1 MKVII
6 AEKPSVAREIA
17 RVVRATNKKDG
28 YIEGGG
34 YAVTWALGHLITAA
48 MPEAYGIK
56 GFHKENLPILPPVF
70 TLIPRQIK
78 EGKGYKADAA
88 AVAQLKVI
96 EKLFRAC
103 EGIIVATDAGREG
116 ELIFRFIYEYLGI
129 PRPFDRLWISSLTD
143 KAIKEGLARLQSG
156 ATYDNLYY
164 AARARSEA
172 DWLVGINATQAISI
186 AAGRGTYSLG
196 RVQTPTLCMV
206 CSRFLEN
213 KKFEPQPFWQLS
225 LAIREGDESFRF
237 SSADRWFDKTEATA
251 LYEKL
256 KQAPYATVERVIRK
270 ETKQEP
276 PLLYDLTTLQKEAN
290 SRYGYTAEQTL
301 SLAQKLYEKA
311 YITYP
316 RTGSR
321 HIPEDV
327 FAEIPALIAFLHDHP
342 VWGVHA
348 RRLTELNAHSVDGKK
363 VTDHHALLITGKK
376 PIDMFGEEAVIYDM
390 IAGRMLEA
398 FSPRCE
404 KDVTTVTALCE
415 GVKFTLKGE
424 IIRQE
429 GWRSILKNEKGKDK
443 EQVEAEERESRENGE
458 GIFIPQWEE
467 GKQLPL
473 CASSL
478 AQGTTK
484 PKPLHTESSLLAAM
498 ENPCQREQ
506 TQTCSG
512 MPSAAGFRGTQ
523 TAGKELED
531 EELRAQLKDCGIGT
545 PATRAAIIETL
556 FAREYMVRQKKSLVP
571 TEKGLAVYSI
581 VKEMKIGNAEMTGQ
595 WEADL
600 AKIERG
606 ELKERDFRKGI
617 ESYATQITDELLSSK
632 ILFPKKQSDIHCPK
646 CGKGSLVFYPRCTKC
661 SDADCGLTLFR
672 SVAGK
677 SLTDEQLTQ
686 LAVNGE
692 TGIIKGFTSKSG
704 KSFEASLSLDGEF
717 KTVFLFPERKKP
729 GKSRR

>member
-17 RVVRATNKKDG
+17 RVVRATNRKEG
-28 YIEGGG
+28 YIEGSN
-34 YAVTWALGHLITAA
+34 YTVTWALGHLITAA
-48 MPEAYGIK
+48 MPEAYGFK

-70 TLIPRQIK
+70 TLIPRQVK
-78 EGKGYKADAA
+78 SGKGYKADPSV
-88 AVAQLKVI
+88 VAQLKVI
-96 EKLFRAC
+96 EKLFKAA
-103 EGIIVATDAGREG
+103 ESIIVATDAGREG

-129 PRPFDRLWISSLTD
+129 AKPFERLWISSLTD
-143 KAIKEGLARLQSG
+143 KAIREGLAHLKSG
-156 ATYDNLYY
+156 AEYDNLYY

-172 DWLVGINATQAISI
+172 DWLVGINATQAVSI
-186 AAGRGTYSLG
+186 AAGYGTYSLG

-206 CSRFLEN
+206 CSRFWEN
-213 KKFEPQPFWQLS
+213 KKFTPQPFWQLS
-225 LAIREGDESFRF
+225 LSVKDGDENFRF
-237 SSADRWFDKTEATA
+237 SNPERCFNKEEATA
-251 LYEKL
+251 LYEKI
-256 KQAPYATVERVIRK
+256 KAASHITIETIVRK
-270 ETKQEP
+270 EAKQEP

-290 SRYGYTAEQTL
+290 SRHRYSAEQTL
-301 SLAQKLYEKA
+301 TLAQKLYERG

-321 HIPEDV
+321 YISEDV
-327 FAEIPALIAFLHDHP
+327 FEEIPALIAFLHDHP
-342 VWGVHA
+342 VWGIHTRNLFV
-348 RRLTELNAHSVDGKK
+348 LNARSVNGKK

-376 PIDMFGEEAVIYDM
+376 PIDVFGEEAVIYNM

-443 EQVEAEERESRENGE
+443 EQLEAEERESRENGE
-458 GIFIPQWEE
+458 GVLIPEWNE
-467 GKQLPL
+467 GMQLAISA
-473 CASSL
+473 CSL

-484 PKPLHTESSLLAAM
+484 PKPLHTESSLLSAM
-498 ENPCQREQ
+498 E
-506 TQTCSG
+506 
-512 MPSAAGFRGTQ
+512 

-531 EELRAQLKDCGIGT
+531 EELRVCLKDCGIGT

-556 FAREYMVRQKKSLVP
+556 FTREYMVRKEKSLVP
-571 TEKGLAVYSI
+571 TEKGLVLYSI

-595 WEADL
+595 CEADL

-606 ELKERDFRKGI
+606 EMKEKDFRKDI

-632 ILFPKKQSDIHCPK
+632 ILFPQRRSDIHCPK
-646 CGKGSLVFYPRCTKC
+646 CGKGTMVFHSKCAKC
-661 SDADCGLTLFR
+661 SDADCGWTLFR
-672 SVAGK
+672 TVAGK

-692 TGIIKGFTSKSG
+692 TGIIKGFTSKAG
-704 KSFEASLSLDGEF
+704 KRFEASLSLDGDF
-717 KTVFLFPERKKP
+717 KTVFVFPERKKT

>member
-17 RVVRATNKKDG
+17 RVVRATNRKEG
-28 YIEGGG
+28 YIEGSN
-34 YAVTWALGHLITAA
+34 YTVTWALGHLITAA
-48 MPEAYGIK
+48 MPEAYGFK

-70 TLIPRQIK
+70 TLIPRQVK
-78 EGKGYKADAA
+78 SGKGYKADPSV
-88 AVAQLKVI
+88 VAQLKVI
-96 EKLFRAC
+96 EKLFKAA
-103 EGIIVATDAGREG
+103 ESIIVATDAGREG

-129 PRPFDRLWISSLTD
+129 AKPFERLWISSLTD
-143 KAIKEGLARLQSG
+143 KAIREGLSNLKSG
-156 ATYDNLYY
+156 AEYDNLYY

-172 DWLVGINATQAISI
+172 DWLVGINATQAVSI
-186 AAGRGTYSLG
+186 AAGYGTYSLG

-206 CSRFLEN
+206 CSRFWEN
-213 KKFEPQPFWQLS
+213 KKFTPQPFWQLS
-225 LAIREGDESFRF
+225 LSVKDDDENFRF
-237 SSADRWFDKTEATA
+237 SNPERCFNKEEATT
-251 LYEKL
+251 LYEKI
-256 KQAPYATVERVIRK
+256 KAASHITIETIVRK
-270 ETKQEP
+270 EAKQEP

-290 SRYGYTAEQTL
+290 SRHRYSAEQTL
-301 SLAQKLYEKA
+301 TLAQKLYERG

-321 HIPEDV
+321 YISEDV
-327 FAEIPALIAFLHDHP
+327 FEEIPALIAFLHDHP
-342 VWGVHA
+342 VWGIHTRNLSV
-348 RRLTELNAHSVDGKK
+348 LNTRSVNGKK

-376 PIDMFGEEAVIYDM
+376 PIDVFGEEAVIYNT

-443 EQVEAEERESRENGE
+443 EQLEAEERESRENGE
-458 GIFIPQWEE
+458 GVLIPEWNE
-467 GKQLPL
+467 GMQLAISA
-473 CASSL
+473 CSL

-484 PKPLHTESSLLAAM
+484 PKPLHTESSLLSAM
-498 ENPCQREQ
+498 E
-506 TQTCSG
+506 
-512 MPSAAGFRGTQ
+512 

-531 EELRAQLKDCGIGT
+531 EELRACLKDCGIGT

-556 FAREYMVRQKKSLVP
+556 FTREYMVRKEKSLVP
-571 TEKGLAVYSI
+571 TEKGLVLYSI

-606 ELKERDFRKGI
+606 EMKEKDFRKDI

-632 ILFPKKQSDIHCPK
+632 ILFPQRRSDIHCPK
-646 CGKGSLVFYPRCTKC
+646 CGKGSLVFYPRCAKC
-661 SDADCGLTLFR
+661 SDADCGWTLFR
-672 SVAGK
+672 TVAGK
-677 SLTDEQLTQ
+677 SLTDEQLTR

-692 TGIIKGFTSKSG
+692 TDIIKGFTSKAG
-704 KSFEASLSLDGEF
+704 KRFEASLSLDGDF
-717 KTVFLFPERKKP
+717 KTVFVFPERKKT

>member
-17 RVVRATNKKDG
+17 RVVRATNRKEG
-28 YIEGGG
+28 YIEGSN
-34 YAVTWALGHLITAA
+34 YTVTWALGHLITAA
-48 MPEAYGIK
+48 MPEAYGFK

-70 TLIPRQIK
+70 TLIPRQVK
-78 EGKGYKADAA
+78 SGKGYKADPSV
-88 AVAQLKVI
+88 VAQLKVI
-96 EKLFRAC
+96 EKLFKAA
-103 EGIIVATDAGREG
+103 ESIIVATDAGREG

-129 PRPFDRLWISSLTD
+129 AKPFERLWISSLTD
-143 KAIKEGLARLQSG
+143 KAIREGLSNLKSG
-156 ATYDNLYY
+156 AEYDNLYY

-172 DWLVGINATQAISI
+172 DWLVGINATQAVSI
-186 AAGRGTYSLG
+186 AAGYGTYSLG
-196 RVQTPTLCMV
+196 RVQTPTLCIV
-206 CSRFLEN
+206 CSRFWEN
-213 KKFEPQPFWQLS
+213 KKFTPQPFWQLS
-225 LAIREGDESFRF
+225 LSVKDDDENFRF
-237 SSADRWFDKTEATA
+237 SNPERCFNKEEATT
-251 LYEKL
+251 LYEKI
-256 KQAPYATVERVIRK
+256 KAASHITIETIVRK
-270 ETKQEP
+270 EAKQEP

-290 SRYGYTAEQTL
+290 SRHRYSAEQTL
-301 SLAQKLYEKA
+301 TLAQKLYERG

-321 HIPEDV
+321 YISEDV
-327 FAEIPALIAFLHDHP
+327 FEEIPALIAFLHDHP
-342 VWGVHA
+342 VWGIHTRNLSV
-348 RRLTELNAHSVDGKK
+348 LNARSVNGKK

-376 PIDMFGEEAVIYDM
+376 PIDVFGEEAVIYNM

-424 IIRQE
+424 IIRQK

-443 EQVEAEERESRENGE
+443 EQLEAEERESRENGE
-458 GIFIPQWEE
+458 GVLIPEWNE
-467 GKQLPL
+467 GIQLAISA
-473 CASSL
+473 CSL

-498 ENPCQREQ
+498 E
-506 TQTCSG
+506 
-512 MPSAAGFRGTQ
+512 

-531 EELRAQLKDCGIGT
+531 EELRAGLKDCGIGT

-556 FAREYMVRQKKSLVP
+556 FAREYMVRKEKSLVP
-571 TEKGLAVYSI
+571 TEKGLVLYSI

-606 ELKERDFRKGI
+606 EMKEKDFRKDI

-632 ILFPKKQSDIHCPK
+632 ILFPQRRSDIHCPK
-646 CGKGSLVFYPRCTKC
+646 CGKGSLVFYPRCAKC
-661 SDADCGLTLFR
+661 SDADCGWTLFR
-672 SVAGK
+672 TVAGK
-677 SLTDEQLTQ
+677 SLTDEQLTR

-692 TGIIKGFTSKSG
+692 TDIIKGFTSKAG
-704 KSFEASLSLDGEF
+704 KRFEASLSLDGDF
-717 KTVFLFPERKKP
+717 KTVFVFPERKKT

>member
-17 RVVRATNKKDG
+17 RVVRVTNRKEG
-28 YIEGGG
+28 YIEGSN
-34 YAVTWALGHLITAA
+34 YTVTWALGHLITAA
-48 MPEAYGIK
+48 MPEAYGFK

-70 TLIPRQIK
+70 TLIPRQVK
-78 EGKGYKADAA
+78 SGKGYKADPSV
-88 AVAQLKVI
+88 VAQLKVI
-96 EKLFRAC
+96 EKLFKAA
-103 EGIIVATDAGREG
+103 ESIIVATDAGREG

-129 PRPFDRLWISSLTD
+129 AKPFERLWISSLTD
-143 KAIKEGLARLQSG
+143 KAIREGLSNLKSG
-156 ATYDNLYY
+156 AEYDNLYY

-172 DWLVGINATQAISI
+172 DWLVGINATQAVSI
-186 AAGRGTYSLG
+186 AAGYGTYSLG

-206 CSRFLEN
+206 CSRFWEN
-213 KKFEPQPFWQLS
+213 KKFTPQPFWQLS
-225 LAIREGDESFRF
+225 LSVKDDDENFRF
-237 SSADRWFDKTEATA
+237 SNPERCFNKEEATT
-251 LYEKL
+251 LYEKI
-256 KQAPYATVERVIRK
+256 KAASHITIETIVRK
-270 ETKQEP
+270 EAKQEP

-290 SRYGYTAEQTL
+290 SRYRYSAEQTL
-301 SLAQKLYEKA
+301 TLAQKLYERG

-321 HIPEDV
+321 YISEDV
-327 FAEIPALIAFLHDHP
+327 FEEIPALIAFLHDHP
-342 VWGVHA
+342 VWGIHTRNLSV
-348 RRLTELNAHSVDGKK
+348 LNARSVNGKK

-376 PIDMFGEEAVIYDM
+376 PIDVFGEEAVIYNM
-390 IAGRMLEA
+390 ITGRMLEA
-398 FSPRCE
+398 FSARCE

-424 IIRQE
+424 IIRQK

-443 EQVEAEERESRENGE
+443 EQLEAEERESRENGE
-458 GIFIPQWEE
+458 GVLIPEWNE
-467 GKQLPL
+467 GIQLAISA
-473 CASSL
+473 CSL

-498 ENPCQREQ
+498 E
-506 TQTCSG
+506 
-512 MPSAAGFRGTQ
+512 

-531 EELRAQLKDCGIGT
+531 EELRAGLKDCGIGT

-556 FAREYMVRQKKSLVP
+556 FAREYMVRKEKSLVP
-571 TEKGLAVYSI
+571 TEKGLVLYSI

-606 ELKERDFRKGI
+606 EMKEKDFRKDI

-632 ILFPKKQSDIHCPK
+632 ILFPQRRSDILCPK
-646 CGKGSLVFYPRCTKC
+646 CGKGSLVFYPRCAKC
-661 SDADCGLTLFR
+661 SDADCGWTLFR
-672 SVAGK
+672 TVAGK
-677 SLTDEQLTQ
+677 SLTDEQLTR

-692 TGIIKGFTSKSG
+692 TDIIKGFTSKAG
-704 KSFEASLSLDGEF
+704 KRFEASLSLDGDF
-717 KTVFLFPERKKP
+717 KTVFVFPERKKT

>member
-17 RVVRATNKKDG
+17 RVVRATNRKEG
-28 YIEGGG
+28 YIEGSN
-34 YAVTWALGHLITAA
+34 YTVTWALGHLITAA
-48 MPEAYGIK
+48 MPEAYGFK

-70 TLIPRQIK
+70 TLIPRQVK
-78 EGKGYKADAA
+78 SGKGYKADPSV
-88 AVAQLKVI
+88 VAQLKVI
-96 EKLFRAC
+96 EKLFKAA
-103 EGIIVATDAGREG
+103 ESIIVATDAGREG

-129 PRPFDRLWISSLTD
+129 AKPFERLWISSLTD
-143 KAIKEGLARLQSG
+143 KAIREGLAHLKSG
-156 ATYDNLYY
+156 AEYDNLYY

-172 DWLVGINATQAISI
+172 DWLVGINATQAVSI
-186 AAGRGTYSLG
+186 AAGYGTYSLG

-206 CSRFLEN
+206 CSRFWEN
-213 KKFEPQPFWQLS
+213 KKFTPQPFWQLS
-225 LAIREGDESFRF
+225 LSVKDGDENFRF
-237 SSADRWFDKTEATA
+237 SNPERCFNKEEATA
-251 LYEKL
+251 LYEKI
-256 KQAPYATVERVIRK
+256 KAASHITIETIVRK
-270 ETKQEP
+270 EAKQEP

-290 SRYGYTAEQTL
+290 SRHRYSAEQTL
-301 SLAQKLYEKA
+301 TLAQKLYERG

-321 HIPEDV
+321 YISEDV
-327 FAEIPALIAFLHDHP
+327 FEEIPALIAFLHDHP
-342 VWGVHA
+342 VWGIHTRNLFV
-348 RRLTELNAHSVDGKK
+348 LNARSVNGKK

-376 PIDMFGEEAVIYDM
+376 PIDVFGEEAVIYNM

-415 GVKFTLKGE
+415 GVKFTLKRE

-443 EQVEAEERESRENGE
+443 EQLEAEERESRENGE
-458 GIFIPQWEE
+458 GVLIPEWNE
-467 GKQLPL
+467 GMQLAISA
-473 CASSL
+473 CSL

-484 PKPLHTESSLLAAM
+484 PKPLHTESSLLSAM
-498 ENPCQREQ
+498 E
-506 TQTCSG
+506 
-512 MPSAAGFRGTQ
+512 

-531 EELRAQLKDCGIGT
+531 EELRVCLKDCGIGT

-556 FAREYMVRQKKSLVP
+556 FTREYMVRKEKSLVP
-571 TEKGLAVYSI
+571 TEKGLVLYSI

-606 ELKERDFRKGI
+606 EMKEKDFRKDI

-632 ILFPKKQSDIHCPK
+632 ILFPQRRSDIHCPK
-646 CGKGSLVFYPRCTKC
+646 CGKGTMVFHSKCAKC
-661 SDADCGLTLFR
+661 SDADCGWTLFR
-672 SVAGK
+672 TVAGK

-692 TGIIKGFTSKSG
+692 TGIIKGFTSKAG
-704 KSFEASLSLDGEF
+704 KRFEASLSLDGDF
-717 KTVFLFPERKKP
+717 KTVFVFPERKKT

>member
-17 RVVRATNKKDG
+17 HVVRATNKKEG

-48 MPEAYGIK
+48 MPEAYSFK

-70 TLIPRQIK
+70 TLIPRQVK
-78 EGKGYKADAA
+78 SGKGYKADPS

-96 EKLFRAC
+96 EKLFKAA
-103 EGIIVATDAGREG
+103 ESIIVATDAGREG
-116 ELIFRFIYEYLGI
+116 ELIFRFIYEHLGI
-129 PRPFDRLWISSLTD
+129 AKPFERLWISSLTD
-143 KAIKEGLARLQSG
+143 KAIREGLSNLKSG
-156 ATYDNLYY
+156 AEYDNLYY

-172 DWLVGINATQAISI
+172 DWLVGINATQAVSI
-186 AAGRGTYSLG
+186 AAGHGTYSLG

-206 CSRFLEN
+206 CSRFWEHR
-213 KKFEPQPFWQLS
+213 KFTPQPFWQLS
-225 LAIREGDESFRF
+225 LSVKDGDENFRF
-237 SSADRWFDKTEATA
+237 SSPERCFNKEEATA

-256 KQAPYATVERVIRK
+256 KAASHITIETIVRK
-270 ETKQEP
+270 EAKQEP
-276 PLLYDLTTLQKEAN
+276 PLLYDLITLQKEAN
-290 SRYGYTAEQTL
+290 SRHRYSAEQTL
-301 SLAQKLYEKA
+301 TLAQKLYEKG

-321 HIPEDV
+321 YISEDV
-327 FAEIPALIAFLHDHP
+327 FEEIPALIAFLHDHP

-348 RRLTELNAHSVDGKK
+348 RLLTELNARSVNGKK

-376 PIDMFGEEAVIYDM
+376 PIDVFGEEAVIYNM

-415 GVKFTLKGE
+415 DVKFTLKGE

-429 GWRSILKNEKGKDK
+429 GWRGILKNEKGKDK
-443 EQVEAEERESRENGE
+443 ELIEAEERESRENGE
-458 GIFIPQWEE
+458 GVLIPEWSE
-467 GKQLPL
+467 GLQLAISA
-473 CASSL
+473 CSL

-498 ENPCQREQ
+498 E
-506 TQTCSG
+506 
-512 MPSAAGFRGTQ
+512 

-531 EELRAQLKDCGIGT
+531 EELRAYLKDCGIGT

-556 FAREYMVRQKKSLVP
+556 FAREYMVRKEKSLIP
-571 TEKGLAVYSI
+571 TEKGLALYSI
-581 VKEMKIGNAEMTGQ
+581 VKEMKIGNAEMTRQ

-606 ELKERDFRKGI
+606 EMREKDFRKDI

-632 ILFPKKQSDIHCPK
+632 ILFPQRRSDIHCPK
-646 CGKGSLVFYPRCTKC
+646 CGKGSLVFYPRCAKC
-661 SDADCGLTLFR
+661 SDADCGWTLFR
-672 SVAGK
+672 IVAGK
-677 SLTDEQLTQ
+677 SLTDEQLTR
-686 LAVNGE
+686 LVVSGE
-692 TGIIKGFTSKSG
+692 TDIIKGFTSKTG
-704 KSFEASLSLDGEF
+704 KRFEASLSLDGDF
-717 KTVFLFPERKKP
+717 KTVFVFPERKKT
-729 GKSRR
+729 GKTRR

>member
-17 RVVRATNKKDG
+17 RVVRATNKRDG
-28 YIEGGG
+28 YIEGSN
-34 YAVTWALGHLITAA
+34 YTVTWALGHLITAA
-48 MPEAYGIK
+48 MPEAYGFK

-70 TLIPRQIK
+70 TLIPRQVK
-78 EGKGYKADAA
+78 SGKGYKADPSV
-88 AVAQLKVI
+88 VAQLKVI
-96 EKLFRAC
+96 EKLFKAA
-103 EGIIVATDAGREG
+103 ESIIVATDAGREG

-129 PRPFDRLWISSLTD
+129 AKPFERLWISSLTD
-143 KAIKEGLARLQSG
+143 KAIREGLSNLKSG
-156 ATYDNLYY
+156 AEYDNLYY

-172 DWLVGINATQAISI
+172 DWLVGINATQAVSI
-186 AAGRGTYSLG
+186 AAGYGTYSLG

-206 CSRFLEN
+206 CSRFWEN
-213 KKFEPQPFWQLS
+213 KKFTPQPFWQLS
-225 LAIREGDESFRF
+225 LSVKDDDENFRF
-237 SSADRWFDKTEATA
+237 SNPERCFNKEEATT
-251 LYEKL
+251 LYKKIKAASHITIE
-256 KQAPYATVERVIRK
+256 TIVRK
-270 ETKQEP
+270 EAKQEP

-290 SRYGYTAEQTL
+290 SRHRYSAEQTL
-301 SLAQKLYEKA
+301 TLAQKLYERG

-321 HIPEDV
+321 YISEDV
-327 FAEIPALIAFLHDHP
+327 FEEIPALIAFLHDHP
-342 VWGVHA
+342 VWGIHTRNLSV
-348 RRLTELNAHSVDGKK
+348 LNARSVNGKK

-376 PIDMFGEEAVIYDM
+376 PIDVFGEEAVIYNM

-429 GWRSILKNEKGKDK
+429 GWCSILKNEKGKDK
-443 EQVEAEERESRENGE
+443 EQLEAEERESRENGE
-458 GIFIPQWEE
+458 GVLIPEWNE
-467 GKQLPL
+467 GMQLAISA
-473 CASSL
+473 CSL

-484 PKPLHTESSLLAAM
+484 PKPLHTESSLLSAM
-498 ENPCQREQ
+498 E
-506 TQTCSG
+506 
-512 MPSAAGFRGTQ
+512 

-531 EELRAQLKDCGIGT
+531 EELRACLKDCGIGT

-556 FAREYMVRQKKSLVP
+556 FTREYMVRKEKSLVP
-571 TEKGLAVYSI
+571 TEKGLVLYSI

-606 ELKERDFRKGI
+606 EMKEKDFRKDI

-632 ILFPKKQSDIHCPK
+632 ILFPQRRSDIHCPK
-646 CGKGSLVFYPRCTKC
+646 CGKGSLVFYPRCAKC
-661 SDADCGLTLFR
+661 SDADCGWTLFR
-672 SVAGK
+672 TVAGK
-677 SLTDEQLTQ
+677 SLTDEQLTR

-692 TGIIKGFTSKSG
+692 TDIIKGFTSKAG
-704 KSFEASLSLDGEF
+704 KRFEASLSLDGDF
-717 KTVFLFPERKKP
+717 KTVFVFPERKKT

>member
-17 RVVRATNKKDG
+17 RVVRATNRKEG
-28 YIEGGG
+28 YIEGSN
-34 YAVTWALGHLITAA
+34 YTVTWALGHLITAA
-48 MPEAYGIK
+48 MPEAYGFK

-70 TLIPRQIK
+70 TLIPRQVK
-78 EGKGYKADAA
+78 SGKGYKADPSV
-88 AVAQLKVI
+88 VAQLKVI
-96 EKLFRAC
+96 EKLFKAA
-103 EGIIVATDAGREG
+103 ESIIVATDAGREG

-129 PRPFDRLWISSLTD
+129 AKPFERLWISSLTD
-143 KAIKEGLARLQSG
+143 KAIREGLSNLKSG
-156 ATYDNLYY
+156 AEYDNLYY

-172 DWLVGINATQAISI
+172 DWLVGINATQAVSI
-186 AAGRGTYSLG
+186 AAGYGTYSLG

-206 CSRFLEN
+206 CSRFWEN
-213 KKFEPQPFWQLS
+213 KKFTPQPFWQLS
-225 LAIREGDESFRF
+225 LSVKDDDENFRF
-237 SSADRWFDKTEATA
+237 SNPERCFNKEEATT
-251 LYEKL
+251 LYEKI
-256 KQAPYATVERVIRK
+256 KAASHITIETIVRK
-270 ETKQEP
+270 EAKQEP

-290 SRYGYTAEQTL
+290 SRHRYSAEQTL
-301 SLAQKLYEKA
+301 TLAQKLYERG

-321 HIPEDV
+321 YISEDV
-327 FAEIPALIAFLHDHP
+327 FEEIPALIAFLHDHP
-342 VWGVHA
+342 VWGIHTRNLSV
-348 RRLTELNAHSVDGKK
+348 LNARSVNGKK

-376 PIDMFGEEAVIYDM
+376 PIDVFGEEAVIYNM

-443 EQVEAEERESRENGE
+443 EQLEAEERESRENGE
-458 GIFIPQWEE
+458 GVLIPEWNE
-467 GKQLPL
+467 GMQLAISA
-473 CASSL
+473 CSL

-484 PKPLHTESSLLAAM
+484 PKPLHTESSLLSAM
-498 ENPCQREQ
+498 E
-506 TQTCSG
+506 
-512 MPSAAGFRGTQ
+512 

-531 EELRAQLKDCGIGT
+531 EELRACLKDCGIGT

-556 FAREYMVRQKKSLVP
+556 FTREYMVRKEKSLVP
-571 TEKGLAVYSI
+571 TEKGLVLYSI

-606 ELKERDFRKGI
+606 EMKEKDFRKDI

-632 ILFPKKQSDIHCPK
+632 ILFPQRRSDIHCPK
-646 CGKGSLVFYPRCTKC
+646 CGKGSLVFYPRCAKC
-661 SDADCGLTLFR
+661 SDADCGWTLFR
-672 SVAGK
+672 TVAGK
-677 SLTDEQLTQ
+677 SLTDEQLTR

-692 TGIIKGFTSKSG
+692 TDIIKGFTSKAG
-704 KSFEASLSLDGEF
+704 KRFEASLSLDGDF
-717 KTVFLFPERKKP
+717 KTVFVFPERKKT

>member
-17 RVVRATNKKDG
+17 RVVRATNKKEG

-78 EGKGYKADAA
+78 EGKGYKADPA

-96 EKLFRAC
+96 EKLFREC

-129 PRPFDRLWISSLTD
+129 AKPFDRLWISSLTD
-143 KAIKEGLARLQSG
+143 KAIKEGLAHLQSG
-156 ATYDNLYY
+156 AAYDNLYY

-225 LAIREGDESFRF
+225 LAVKEGDESFRF

-256 KQAPYATVERVIRK
+256 KQAPYATVETVVRK

-342 VWGVHA
+342 IWGVHA
-348 RRLTELNAHSVDGKK
+348 RRLTEFNAHSVDGKK

-376 PIDMFGEEAVIYDM
+376 PIDVFGDEAVIYDM

-398 FSPRCE
+398 FSARCV
-404 KDVTTVTALCE
+404 KDVSTVTAVCE
-415 GVKFTLKGE
+415 GVKFILKGE
-424 IIRQE
+424 IIKEE
-429 GWRSILKNEKGKDK
+429 GWRAVLKNSRKKDK
-443 EQVEAEERESRENGE
+443 EQLEAEERESRENGE
-458 GIFIPQWEE
+458 GIIIPQWEE
-467 GKQLPL
+467 GGQLPL
-473 CASSL
+473 CACSL

-498 ENPCQREQ
+498 E
-506 TQTCSG
+506 
-512 MPSAAGFRGTQ
+512 
-523 TAGKELED
+523 TAGRELED

-581 VKEMKIGNAEMTGQ
+581 VREMKIGNAEMTGQ

-600 AKIERG
+600 ARIERG
-606 ELKERDFRKGI
+606 ELKEQEFRKGI
-617 ESYATQITDELLSSK
+617 ENYATQITDELLSPK

-646 CGKGSLVFYPRCTKC
+646 CGKGSLIFYPRCAKC
-661 SDADCGLTLFR
+661 SDPDCGLTLFR

-692 TGIIKGFTSKSG
+692 TGIIKGFTSKAG

-717 KTVFLFPERKKP
+717 KTVFVFPERKKP
-729 GKSRR
+729 DKSRK

>member
-1 MKVII
+1 MRLFI
-6 AEKPSVAREIA
+6 AEKPNLAKAIANGLGNGRTENGCIRCGSDVVTWCFGHMLELAWPQEYKPEYAQWRREHLPIIPSEWKYKVKKDSAKQLAVIGSLLREADSVVNAGDPDREGQLLVDEVLEHFKYRGPVARIWLPSLDDKSVRIA
-17 RVVRATNKKDG
+17 LNGIRDNTP
-28 YIEGGG
+28 
-34 YAVTWALGHLITAA
+34 YAPL
-48 MPEAYGIK
+48 
-56 GFHKENLPILPPVF
+56 
-70 TLIPRQIK
+70 R
-78 EGKGYKADAA
+78 D
-88 AVAQLKVI
+88 
-96 EKLFRAC
+96 
-103 EGIIVATDAGREG
+103 
-116 ELIFRFIYEYLGI
+116 
-129 PRPFDRLWISSLTD
+129 
-143 KAIKEGLARLQSG
+143 
-156 ATYDNLYY
+156 
-164 AARARSEA
+164 AARARSLA

-213 KKFEPQPFWQLS
+213 KKFEPQSFWQLS
-225 LAIREGDESFRF
+225 LAVKEGDESFRF
-237 SSADRWFDKTEATA
+237 SSTDRWFDKAEATA

-256 KQAPYATVERVIRK
+256 RNASVATVETIVRK
-270 ETKQEP
+270 EIKQEP

-290 SRYGYTAEQTL
+290 SRFGYSAEQTL

-348 RRLTELNAHSVDGKK
+348 RRLTEFNAHSVDGKK

-376 PIDMFGEEAVIYDM
+376 PIDMFGEEVVVYDM

-398 FSPRCE
+398 FSARCV
-404 KDVTTVTALCE
+404 KDVSTVTAVCE
-415 GVKFTLKGE
+415 EVKFILKGE
-424 IIRQE
+424 FIKEE
-429 GWRSILKNEKGKDK
+429 GWRAIIKNSKKKDK
-443 EQVEAEERESRENGE
+443 EQLEAEERESRENGE
-458 GIFIPQWEE
+458 GIIIPQWEE
-467 GKQLPL
+467 GGQLPL
-473 CASSL
+473 CACSL

-498 ENPCQREQ
+498 E
-506 TQTCSG
+506 
-512 MPSAAGFRGTQ
+512 

-581 VKEMKIGNAEMTGQ
+581 VREMKIGNAEMTGQ

-646 CGKGSLVFYPRCTKC
+646 CGKGSLLFYPRCAKC
-661 SDADCGLTLFR
+661 SDPDCGLMLFR

-677 SLTDEQLTQ
+677 NLTDEQLTQ

-692 TGIIKGFTSKSG
+692 TGIIKGFTSKTG
-704 KSFEASLSLDGEF
+704 KSFEASLSLDGDF
-717 KTVFLFPERKKP
+717 KTVFVFPERKKL

>member
-17 RVVRATNKKDG
+17 RVVRATNRKEG
-28 YIEGGG
+28 YIEGSN
-34 YAVTWALGHLITAA
+34 YTVTWALGHLITAA
-48 MPEAYGIK
+48 MPEAYGFK

-70 TLIPRQIK
+70 TLIPRQVK
-78 EGKGYKADAA
+78 SGKGYKADPSV
-88 AVAQLKVI
+88 VAQLKVI
-96 EKLFRAC
+96 EKLFKAA
-103 EGIIVATDAGREG
+103 ESIIVATDAGREG

-129 PRPFDRLWISSLTD
+129 AKPFERLWISSLTD
-143 KAIKEGLARLQSG
+143 KAIREGLSNLKSG
-156 ATYDNLYY
+156 AEYDNLYY

-172 DWLVGINATQAISI
+172 DWLVGINATQAVSI
-186 AAGRGTYSLG
+186 AAGYGTYSLG

-206 CSRFLEN
+206 CSRFWEN
-213 KKFEPQPFWQLS
+213 KKFTPQPFWQLS
-225 LAIREGDESFRF
+225 LSVKDDDENFRF
-237 SSADRWFDKTEATA
+237 SNPERCFNKEEATT
-251 LYEKL
+251 LYEKI
-256 KQAPYATVERVIRK
+256 KAASHITIETIVRK
-270 ETKQEP
+270 EAKQEP

-290 SRYGYTAEQTL
+290 SRHRYSAEQTL
-301 SLAQKLYEKA
+301 TLAQKLYERG

-321 HIPEDV
+321 YISEDV
-327 FAEIPALIAFLHDHP
+327 FEEIPALIAFLHDHP
-342 VWGVHA
+342 VWGIHTRNLSV
-348 RRLTELNAHSVDGKK
+348 LNARSVNGKK

-376 PIDMFGEEAVIYDM
+376 PIDVFGEEAVIYNM

-443 EQVEAEERESRENGE
+443 EQLEAEERESRENGE
-458 GIFIPQWEE
+458 GVLIPEWNE
-467 GKQLPL
+467 GMQLAISA
-473 CASSL
+473 CSL

-484 PKPLHTESSLLAAM
+484 PKPLHTESSLLSAM
-498 ENPCQREQ
+498 E
-506 TQTCSG
+506 
-512 MPSAAGFRGTQ
+512 

-531 EELRAQLKDCGIGT
+531 EELRACLKDCGIGT

-556 FAREYMVRQKKSLVP
+556 FTREYMVRKEKSLVP
-571 TEKGLAVYSI
+571 TEKGLVLYSI

-606 ELKERDFRKGI
+606 EMKEKDFRKDI

-632 ILFPKKQSDIHCPK
+632 ILFPQRRSDIHCPK
-646 CGKGSLVFYPRCTKC
+646 CGKGSLIFYPRCAKC
-661 SDADCGLTLFR
+661 SDADCGWTLFR
-672 SVAGK
+672 TVAGK
-677 SLTDEQLTQ
+677 SLTDEQLTR

-692 TGIIKGFTSKSG
+692 TDIIKGFTSKAG
-704 KSFEASLSLDGEF
+704 KRFEASLSLDGDF
-717 KTVFLFPERKKP
+717 KTVFVFPERKKT

>member
-1 MKVII
+1 MITI
-6 AEKPSVAREIA
+6 LAEKPSVAREIA
-17 RVVRATNKKDG
+17 RIVGAMKKEEG
-28 YIEGGG
+28 YFTGNG
-34 YAVTWALGHLITAA
+34 YHVTWALGHLVQPA
-48 MPEAYGIK
+48 MPDGYGIK
-56 GFHKENLPILPPVF
+56 GFRRDSLPVIPERF
-70 TLIPRQIK
+70 ELIPRQVK
-78 EGKGYKADAA
+78 TDKGYKADAV
-88 AVAQLKVI
+88 AVKQIKVI
-96 EKLFRAC
+96 TKLWN
-103 EGIIVATDAGREG
+103 ESDSIIVATDCAREG
-116 ELIFRFIYEYLGI
+116 ELIFRYLYAYIGCTL
-129 PRPFDRLWISSLTD
+129 PFQRLWISSLTD
-143 KAIKEGLARLQSG
+143 TAIRKGLKELKDGHE
-156 ATYDNLYY
+156 YDDLYQ
-164 AARARSEA
+164 AAKARSEA

-213 KKFEPQPFWQLS
+213 KKFEPQSFWQLS
-225 LAIREGDESFRF
+225 LAVKEGDESFRF
-237 SSADRWFDKTEATA
+237 SSTDRWFDKAEATA
-251 LYEKL
+251 LYDKL
-256 KQAPYATVERVIRK
+256 KQAPYATVETIVRK
-270 ETKQEP
+270 ETRQEP

-290 SRYGYTAEQTL
+290 SRYGYTAEQTI

-327 FAEIPALIAFLHDHP
+327 FAEIPTLIAFLYDHP
-342 VWGVHA
+342 VWGIHA
-348 RRLTELNAHSVDGKK
+348 RQLTELNAHSVDSKK

-376 PIDMFGEEAVIYDM
+376 PIDMFGEEVVVYDM

-398 FSPRCE
+398 FSARCV
-404 KDVTTVTALCE
+404 KDVSTVIAVCE
-415 GVKFTLKGE
+415 GVKFILKGE
-424 IIRQE
+424 FIKEE
-429 GWRSILKNEKGKDK
+429 GWRAIIKNSKKKDK
-443 EQVEAEERESRENGE
+443 EQLEAEERESRENGE
-458 GIFIPQWEE
+458 GIIIPQWEE
-467 GKQLPL
+467 GGQLPL
-473 CASSL
+473 CACSL

-498 ENPCQREQ
+498 E
-506 TQTCSG
+506 
-512 MPSAAGFRGTQ
+512 
-523 TAGKELED
+523 TAGKELEG

-581 VKEMKIGNAEMTGQ
+581 VREMKIGNAEMTGQ

-646 CGKGSLVFYPRCTKC
+646 CGKGSLLFYPRCAKC
-661 SDADCGLTLFR
+661 SDPDCGLTLFR

-677 SLTDEQLTQ
+677 NLTDEQLTQ

-692 TGIIKGFTSKSG
+692 TGIIKGFTSKTG
-704 KSFEASLSLDGEF
+704 KSFEASLSLDGDF
-717 KTVFLFPERKKP
+717 KTVFVFPERKKP

>member
-17 RVVRATNKKDG
+17 RVVRATNKKNG

-56 GFHKENLPILPPVF
+56 SFRKENLPILPPVF

-78 EGKGYKADAA
+78 EDKGYKADAA

-96 EKLFRAC
+96 EKLFQEC

-129 PRPFDRLWISSLTD
+129 AKPFDRLWISSLTD
-143 KAIKEGLARLQSG
+143 KAIKEGLAHLQSG
-156 ATYDNLYY
+156 AAYDNLYY

-172 DWLVGINATQAISI
+172 DWLGINATQAISI

-213 KKFEPQPFWQLS
+213 KKFEPQSFWQLS
-225 LAIREGDESFRF
+225 LAVKEGDESFRF
-237 SSADRWFDKTEATA
+237 SSTDRWFDKAEATA
-251 LYEKL
+251 LYDKL
-256 KQAPYATVERVIRK
+256 KQAPYAIVETIVRK
-270 ETKQEP
+270 ETRQEP

-290 SRYGYTAEQTL
+290 SRYGYTAEQTI

-327 FAEIPALIAFLHDHP
+327 FAEIPTLIAFLYDHP
-342 VWGVHA
+342 VWGIHA
-348 RRLTELNAHSVDGKK
+348 RQLTELNAHSVDSKK

-376 PIDMFGEEAVIYDM
+376 PIDMFGEEVVVYDM

-398 FSPRCE
+398 FSARCV
-404 KDVTTVTALCE
+404 KDVSTVTAVCE
-415 GVKFTLKGE
+415 GVKFILKGE
-424 IIRQE
+424 FIKEE
-429 GWRSILKNEKGKDK
+429 GWRAIIKNSKKKDK
-443 EQVEAEERESRENGE
+443 EQLEAEERESRENGE
-458 GIFIPQWEE
+458 GIIIPQWEE
-467 GKQLPL
+467 GGQLPL
-473 CASSL
+473 CACSL

-498 ENPCQREQ
+498 E
-506 TQTCSG
+506 
-512 MPSAAGFRGTQ
+512 
-523 TAGKELED
+523 TAGKELEG

-581 VKEMKIGNAEMTGQ
+581 VREMKIGNAEMTGQ

-646 CGKGSLVFYPRCTKC
+646 CGKGSLLFYPRCAKC
-661 SDADCGLTLFR
+661 SDPDCGLMLFR

-677 SLTDEQLTQ
+677 NLTDEQLTQ

-692 TGIIKGFTSKSG
+692 TGIIKGFTSKTG
-704 KSFEASLSLDGEF
+704 KSFEASLSLDGDF
-717 KTVFLFPERKKP
+717 KTVFVFPERKKL

>member
-1 MKVII
+1 
-6 AEKPSVAREIA
+6 
-17 RVVRATNKKDG
+17 
-28 YIEGGG
+28 
-34 YAVTWALGHLITAA
+34 
-48 MPEAYGIK
+48 MPEAYGFK

-70 TLIPRQIK
+70 TLIPRQVK
-78 EGKGYKADAA
+78 SGKGYKADPSV
-88 AVAQLKVI
+88 VAQLKVI
-96 EKLFRAC
+96 EKLFKAA
-103 EGIIVATDAGREG
+103 ESIIVATDAGREG

-129 PRPFDRLWISSLTD
+129 AKPFERLWISSLTD
-143 KAIKEGLARLQSG
+143 KAIREGLSNLKSG
-156 ATYDNLYY
+156 AEYDNLYY

-172 DWLVGINATQAISI
+172 DWLVGINATQAVSI
-186 AAGRGTYSLG
+186 AAGYGTYSLG

-206 CSRFLEN
+206 CSRFWEN
-213 KKFEPQPFWQLS
+213 KKFTPQPFWQLS
-225 LAIREGDESFRF
+225 LSVKDDDENFRF
-237 SSADRWFDKTEATA
+237 SNPERCFNKEEATT
-251 LYEKL
+251 LYEKI
-256 KQAPYATVERVIRK
+256 KAASHITIETIVRK
-270 ETKQEP
+270 EAKQEP

-290 SRYGYTAEQTL
+290 SRYRYSAEQTL
-301 SLAQKLYEKA
+301 TLAQKLYERG

-321 HIPEDV
+321 YISEDV
-327 FAEIPALIAFLHDHP
+327 FEEIPALIAFLHDHP
-342 VWGVHA
+342 VWGIHTRNLSV
-348 RRLTELNAHSVDGKK
+348 LNARSVNGKK

-376 PIDMFGEEAVIYDM
+376 PIDVFGEEAVIYNM

-424 IIRQE
+424 IIRQK

-443 EQVEAEERESRENGE
+443 EQLEAEERESRENGE
-458 GIFIPQWEE
+458 GVLIPEWNE
-467 GKQLPL
+467 GIQLAISA
-473 CASSL
+473 CSL

-498 ENPCQREQ
+498 E
-506 TQTCSG
+506 
-512 MPSAAGFRGTQ
+512 

-531 EELRAQLKDCGIGT
+531 EELRAGLKDCGIGT

-556 FAREYMVRQKKSLVP
+556 FAREYMVRKEKSLVP
-571 TEKGLAVYSI
+571 TEKGLVLYSI

-606 ELKERDFRKGI
+606 EMKEKDFRKDI

-632 ILFPKKQSDIHCPK
+632 ILFPQRRSDILCPK
-646 CGKGSLVFYPRCTKC
+646 CGKGSLVFYPRCAKC
-661 SDADCGLTLFR
+661 SDADCGWTLFR
-672 SVAGK
+672 TVAGK
-677 SLTDEQLTQ
+677 SLTDEQLTR

-692 TGIIKGFTSKSG
+692 TDIIKGFTSKAG
-704 KSFEASLSLDGEF
+704 KRFEASLSLDGDF
-717 KTVFLFPERKKP
+717 KTVFVFPERKKT

>member
-17 RVVRATNKKDG
+17 RVVRATNRKEG
-28 YIEGGG
+28 YIEGSN
-34 YAVTWALGHLITAA
+34 YTVTWALGHLITAA
-48 MPEAYGIK
+48 MPEAYGFK

-70 TLIPRQIK
+70 TLIPRQVK
-78 EGKGYKADAA
+78 SGKGYKADPS

-96 EKLFRAC
+96 EKLFKAA
-103 EGIIVATDAGREG
+103 ESIIVATDAGREG

-129 PRPFDRLWISSLTD
+129 AKPFERLWISSLTD
-143 KAIKEGLARLQSG
+143 KAIREGLSNLKSG
-156 ATYDNLYY
+156 AEYDNLYY

-172 DWLVGINATQAISI
+172 DWLVGINATQAVSI
-186 AAGRGTYSLG
+186 AAGYGTYSLG

-206 CSRFLEN
+206 CSRFWEH
-213 KKFEPQPFWQLS
+213 KKFTPQPFWQLS
-225 LAIREGDESFRF
+225 LSVKDGDESFRF
-237 SSADRWFDKTEATA
+237 SSPERYFNKEEATA

-256 KQAPYATVERVIRK
+256 KAASQITIETIVRK
-270 ETKQEP
+270 EAKQEP

-290 SRYGYTAEQTL
+290 SRHRYSAEQTL
-301 SLAQKLYEKA
+301 TLAQKLYERG

-321 HIPEDV
+321 YISEDV
-327 FAEIPALIAFLHDHP
+327 FEEIPALIAFLHDHP
-342 VWGVHA
+342 VWGIHTRNLSV
-348 RRLTELNAHSVDGKK
+348 LNARSVNGKK

-376 PIDMFGEEAVIYDM
+376 PIDVFGEEAVIYNM
-390 IAGRMLEA
+390 ITGRMLEA
-398 FSPRCE
+398 FSARCE

-443 EQVEAEERESRENGE
+443 EQLEAEERESRENGE
-458 GIFIPQWEE
+458 GVLIPEWSE
-467 GKQLPL
+467 GMQLAISA
-473 CASSL
+473 CSL

-498 ENPCQREQ
+498 E
-506 TQTCSG
+506 
-512 MPSAAGFRGTQ
+512 

-531 EELRAQLKDCGIGT
+531 EELRACLKDCGIGT

-556 FAREYMVRQKKSLVP
+556 FAREYMVRKEKSLVP
-571 TEKGLAVYSI
+571 TEKGLALYSI
-581 VKEMKIGNAEMTGQ
+581 VKEMKIGNTEMTGQ

-606 ELKERDFRKGI
+606 EMREKDFRKDI
-617 ESYATQITDELLSSK
+617 ESYATQITEELLSSK
-632 ILFPKKQSDIHCPK
+632 ILFPQRRSDIHCPK
-646 CGKGSLVFYPRCTKC
+646 CGKGTMVFHSKCAKC
-661 SDADCGLTLFR
+661 SDADCGWTLFR
-672 SVAGK
+672 TVAGK
-677 SLTDEQLTQ
+677 NLTDEQLTG

-692 TGIIKGFTSKSG
+692 TDIIKGFTSKAG
-704 KSFEASLSLDGEF
+704 KRFEASLSLDGDF
-717 KTVFLFPERKKP
+717 KTVFVFPERKKP
-729 GKSRR
+729 GKTRR

>member
-17 RVVRATNKKDG
+17 RVVRATNRKEG
-28 YIEGGG
+28 YIEGSN
-34 YAVTWALGHLITAA
+34 YTVTWALGHLITAA
-48 MPEAYGIK
+48 MPEAYGFK
-56 GFHKENLPILPPVF
+56 GFHRESLPILPPVF
-70 TLIPRQIK
+70 TLIPRQVK
-78 EGKGYKADAA
+78 SGKGYKADPSV
-88 AVAQLKVI
+88 VAQLKVM
-96 EKLFRAC
+96 EKLFKAA
-103 EGIIVATDAGREG
+103 ESIIVATDAGREG

-129 PRPFDRLWISSLTD
+129 AKPFERLWISSLTD
-143 KAIKEGLARLQSG
+143 KAIREGLSNLKSG
-156 ATYDNLYY
+156 AEYDNLYY

-172 DWLVGINATQAISI
+172 DWLVGINATQAVSI
-186 AAGRGTYSLG
+186 AAGYGTYSLG

-206 CSRFLEN
+206 CSRFWEH
-213 KKFEPQPFWQLS
+213 KKFTPQPFWQLS
-225 LAIREGDESFRF
+225 LSVKDGDENFRF
-237 SSADRWFDKTEATA
+237 SNPERCFNKEEATT
-251 LYEKL
+251 LYEKI
-256 KQAPYATVERVIRK
+256 KAASHITIETIVRK
-270 ETKQEP
+270 EAKQEP

-290 SRYGYTAEQTL
+290 SRHRYLAEQTL
-301 SLAQKLYEKA
+301 TLAQKLYERG

-321 HIPEDV
+321 YISEDV
-327 FAEIPALIAFLHDHP
+327 FEEIPALIAFLHDHP
-342 VWGVHA
+342 VWGIHTRNLSV
-348 RRLTELNAHSVDGKK
+348 LNARSVNGKK

-376 PIDMFGEEAVIYDM
+376 PIDVFGEEAVIYNM

-443 EQVEAEERESRENGE
+443 EQLEAEERESRENGE
-458 GIFIPQWEE
+458 GVLIPEWNE
-467 GKQLPL
+467 GMQLAISA
-473 CASSL
+473 CSL

-498 ENPCQREQ
+498 E
-506 TQTCSG
+506 
-512 MPSAAGFRGTQ
+512 

-531 EELRAQLKDCGIGT
+531 EELRACLKDCGIGT

-556 FAREYMVRQKKSLVP
+556 FAREYMVRKEKSLVP
-571 TEKGLAVYSI
+571 TEKGLALYSI
-581 VKEMKIGNAEMTGQ
+581 IKEMKIGNAEMTGR

-606 ELKERDFRKGI
+606 EMKEKDFRKDI
-617 ESYATQITDELLSSK
+617 ESYATQITDELLLSK
-632 ILFPKKQSDIHCPK
+632 ILFPQRRSDIHCPK
-646 CGKGSLVFYPRCTKC
+646 CGKGSLVFYPQCAKC
-661 SDADCGLTLFR
+661 SDTDCGWTLFR
-672 SVAGK
+672 TVAGK
-677 SLTDEQLTQ
+677 SLTDEQLTR

-692 TGIIKGFTSKSG
+692 TDIIKGFTSKAG
-704 KSFEASLSLDGEF
+704 KRFEASLSLDGDF
-717 KTVFLFPERKKP
+717 KTVFVFPERKKT

>member
-17 RVVRATNKKDG
+17 RVVRATNRKEG
-28 YIEGGG
+28 YIEGSN
-34 YAVTWALGHLITAA
+34 YTVTWALGHLITAA
-48 MPEAYGIK
+48 MPEAYGFK
-56 GFHKENLPILPPVF
+56 GFHRESLPILPPVF
-70 TLIPRQIK
+70 TLIPRQVK
-78 EGKGYKADAA
+78 SGKGYKADPSV
-88 AVAQLKVI
+88 VAQLKVI
-96 EKLFRAC
+96 EKLFKAA
-103 EGIIVATDAGREG
+103 ESIIVATDAGREG

-129 PRPFDRLWISSLTD
+129 AKPFERLWISSLTD
-143 KAIKEGLARLQSG
+143 KAIREGLSNLKSG
-156 ATYDNLYY
+156 AEYDNLYY

-172 DWLVGINATQAISI
+172 DWLVGINATQAVSI
-186 AAGRGTYSLG
+186 AAGYSTYSLG

-206 CSRFLEN
+206 CSRFWEH
-213 KKFEPQPFWQLS
+213 KKFTPQPFWQLS
-225 LAIREGDESFRF
+225 LSVKDGDENFRF
-237 SSADRWFDKTEATA
+237 SNPERCFNKEEATT
-251 LYEKL
+251 LYEKI
-256 KQAPYATVERVIRK
+256 KAASHITIETIVRK
-270 ETKQEP
+270 EAKQEP

-290 SRYGYTAEQTL
+290 SRHRYSAEQTL
-301 SLAQKLYEKA
+301 TLAQKLYERG

-321 HIPEDV
+321 YISEDV
-327 FAEIPALIAFLHDHP
+327 FEEIPALIAFLHDHP
-342 VWGVHA
+342 VWGIHTRNLSV
-348 RRLTELNAHSVDGKK
+348 LNARSVNGKK

-376 PIDMFGEEAVIYDM
+376 PIDVFGEEAVIYNM

-443 EQVEAEERESRENGE
+443 EQLEAEERESRENGE
-458 GIFIPQWEE
+458 GVLIPEWNE
-467 GKQLPL
+467 GMQLAISA
-473 CASSL
+473 CSL

-484 PKPLHTESSLLAAM
+484 PKPLHTESSLLSAM
-498 ENPCQREQ
+498 E
-506 TQTCSG
+506 
-512 MPSAAGFRGTQ
+512 

-531 EELRAQLKDCGIGT
+531 EELRACLKDCGIGT

-556 FAREYMVRQKKSLVP
+556 FTREYMVRKEKSLVP
-571 TEKGLAVYSI
+571 TEKGLVLYSI

-606 ELKERDFRKGI
+606 EMKEKDFRKDI

-632 ILFPKKQSDIHCPK
+632 ILFPQRRSDIHCPK
-646 CGKGSLVFYPRCTKC
+646 CGKGSLVFYPRCAKC
-661 SDADCGLTLFR
+661 SDADCGWTLFR
-672 SVAGK
+672 TVAGK
-677 SLTDEQLTQ
+677 SLTDEQLTR

-692 TGIIKGFTSKSG
+692 TDIIKGFTSKAG
-704 KSFEASLSLDGEF
+704 KRFEASLSLDGDF
-717 KTVFLFPERKKP
+717 KTVFVFPERKKT

>member
-17 RVVRATNKKDG
+17 RVVRATNRKEG
-28 YIEGGG
+28 YIEGSN
-34 YAVTWALGHLITAA
+34 YTVTWALGHLITAA
-48 MPEAYGIK
+48 MPEAYGFK

-70 TLIPRQIK
+70 TLIPRQVK
-78 EGKGYKADAA
+78 SGKGYKADPSV
-88 AVAQLKVI
+88 VAQLKVI
-96 EKLFRAC
+96 EKLFKAA
-103 EGIIVATDAGREG
+103 ESIIVATDAGREG

-129 PRPFDRLWISSLTD
+129 AKPFERLWISSLTD
-143 KAIKEGLARLQSG
+143 KAIREGLAHLKSG
-156 ATYDNLYY
+156 AEYDNLYY

-172 DWLVGINATQAISI
+172 DWLVGINATQAVSI
-186 AAGRGTYSLG
+186 AAGYGTYSLG

-206 CSRFLEN
+206 CSRFWEN
-213 KKFEPQPFWQLS
+213 KKFTPQPFWQLS
-225 LAIREGDESFRF
+225 LSVKDGDENFRF
-237 SSADRWFDKTEATA
+237 SNPERCFNKEEATA
-251 LYEKL
+251 LYEKI
-256 KQAPYATVERVIRK
+256 KPASHITIETIVRK
-270 ETKQEP
+270 EAKQEP

-290 SRYGYTAEQTL
+290 SRHRYSAEQTL
-301 SLAQKLYEKA
+301 TLAQKLYERG

-321 HIPEDV
+321 YISEDV
-327 FAEIPALIAFLHDHP
+327 FEEIPALIAFLHDHP
-342 VWGVHA
+342 VWGIHTRNLFV
-348 RRLTELNAHSVDGKK
+348 LNARSVNGKK

-376 PIDMFGEEAVIYDM
+376 PIDVFGEEAVIYNM

-443 EQVEAEERESRENGE
+443 EQLEAEERESRENGE
-458 GIFIPQWEE
+458 GVLIPEWNE
-467 GKQLPL
+467 GMQLAISA
-473 CASSL
+473 CSL

-484 PKPLHTESSLLAAM
+484 PKPLHTESSLLSAM
-498 ENPCQREQ
+498 E
-506 TQTCSG
+506 
-512 MPSAAGFRGTQ
+512 

-531 EELRAQLKDCGIGT
+531 EELRVCLKDCGIGT

-556 FAREYMVRQKKSLVP
+556 FTREYMVRKEKSLVP
-571 TEKGLAVYSI
+571 TEKGLVLYSI

-606 ELKERDFRKGI
+606 EMKEKDFRKDI

-632 ILFPKKQSDIHCPK
+632 ILFPQRRSDIHCPK
-646 CGKGSLVFYPRCTKC
+646 CGKGTMVFHSKCAKC
-661 SDADCGLTLFR
+661 SDADCGWTLFR
-672 SVAGK
+672 TVAGK

-692 TGIIKGFTSKSG
+692 TGIIKGFTSKAG
-704 KSFEASLSLDGEF
+704 KRFEASLSLDGDF
-717 KTVFLFPERKKP
+717 KTVFVFPERKKT

>member
-17 RVVRATNKKDG
+17 RVVRATNRKEG
-28 YIEGGG
+28 YIEGSN
-34 YAVTWALGHLITAA
+34 YTVTWALGHLITAA
-48 MPEAYGIK
+48 MPEAYGFK

-70 TLIPRQIK
+70 TLIPRQVK
-78 EGKGYKADAA
+78 SGKGYKADPSV
-88 AVAQLKVI
+88 VAQLKVI
-96 EKLFRAC
+96 EKLFKAA
-103 EGIIVATDAGREG
+103 ESIIVATDAGREG

-129 PRPFDRLWISSLTD
+129 AKPFERLWISSLTD
-143 KAIKEGLARLQSG
+143 KAIREGLSNLKSG
-156 ATYDNLYY
+156 AEYDNLYY

-172 DWLVGINATQAISI
+172 DWLVGINATQAVSI
-186 AAGRGTYSLG
+186 AAGYGTYSLG

-206 CSRFLEN
+206 CSRFWEN
-213 KKFEPQPFWQLS
+213 KKFTPQPFWQLS
-225 LAIREGDESFRF
+225 LSVKDDDENFRF
-237 SSADRWFDKTEATA
+237 SNPERCFNKEEATT
-251 LYEKL
+251 LYEKI
-256 KQAPYATVERVIRK
+256 KAASHITIETIVRK
-270 ETKQEP
+270 EAKQEP

-290 SRYGYTAEQTL
+290 SRHRYSAEQTL
-301 SLAQKLYEKA
+301 TLAQKLYERG

-321 HIPEDV
+321 YISEDV
-327 FAEIPALIAFLHDHP
+327 FEEIPALIAFLHDHP
-342 VWGVHA
+342 VWGIHTRNLSV
-348 RRLTELNAHSVDGKK
+348 LNARSVNGKK

-376 PIDMFGEEAVIYDM
+376 PIDVFGEEAVIYNM

-443 EQVEAEERESRENGE
+443 EQLEAEERESRENGE
-458 GIFIPQWEE
+458 GVLIPEWNE
-467 GKQLPL
+467 GMQLAISA
-473 CASSL
+473 CSL

-484 PKPLHTESSLLAAM
+484 PKPLHTESSLLSAM
-498 ENPCQREQ
+498 E
-506 TQTCSG
+506 
-512 MPSAAGFRGTQ
+512 

-531 EELRAQLKDCGIGT
+531 EELRACLKDCGIGT

-556 FAREYMVRQKKSLVP
+556 FTREYMVRKEKSLVP
-571 TEKGLAVYSI
+571 TEKGLVLYSI

-606 ELKERDFRKGI
+606 EMKEKDFRKDI

-632 ILFPKKQSDIHCPK
+632 ILFPQRRSDIHCPK
-646 CGKGSLVFYPRCTKC
+646 CGKGSLVFYPRCAKC
-661 SDADCGLTLFR
+661 SDADCGWTLFR
-672 SVAGK
+672 TVAGK
-677 SLTDEQLTQ
+677 SLTDEQLTL

-692 TGIIKGFTSKSG
+692 TDIIKGFTSKAG
-704 KSFEASLSLDGEF
+704 KRFEASLSLDGDF
-717 KTVFLFPERKKP
+717 KTVFVFPERKKT

>member
-17 RVVRATNKKDG
+17 HVVRATNRKEG
-28 YIEGGG
+28 YIEGSN
-34 YAVTWALGHLITAA
+34 YTVTWALGHLITAA
-48 MPEAYGIK
+48 MPEAYGFK

-70 TLIPRQIK
+70 TLIPRQVK
-78 EGKGYKADAA
+78 SGKGYKADPSV
-88 AVAQLKVI
+88 VAQLKVI
-96 EKLFRAC
+96 EKLFKAA
-103 EGIIVATDAGREG
+103 ESIIVATDAGREG

-129 PRPFDRLWISSLTD
+129 AKPFERLWISSLTD
-143 KAIKEGLARLQSG
+143 KAIREGLSNLKSG
-156 ATYDNLYY
+156 AEYDNLYY

-172 DWLVGINATQAISI
+172 DWLVGINATQAVSI
-186 AAGRGTYSLG
+186 AAGYGTYSLG

-206 CSRFLEN
+206 CSRFWEN
-213 KKFEPQPFWQLS
+213 KKFTPQPFWQLS
-225 LAIREGDESFRF
+225 LSVKDDDENFRF
-237 SSADRWFDKTEATA
+237 SNPERCFNKEEATA

-256 KQAPYATVERVIRK
+256 KAASHITIETIVRK
-270 ETKQEP
+270 EAKQEP

-290 SRYGYTAEQTL
+290 SRYRYSAEQTL
-301 SLAQKLYEKA
+301 TLAQKLYERG

-321 HIPEDV
+321 YISEDV
-327 FAEIPALIAFLHDHP
+327 FEEIPALIAFLHDHP
-342 VWGVHA
+342 VWGIHTRNLSV
-348 RRLTELNAHSVDGKK
+348 LNARSVNGKK

-376 PIDMFGEEAVIYDM
+376 PIDVFGEEAVIYNM

-424 IIRQE
+424 IIRQK

-443 EQVEAEERESRENGE
+443 EQLEAEERESRENGE
-458 GIFIPQWEE
+458 GVLIPEWSE
-467 GKQLPL
+467 GMQLAISA
-473 CASSL
+473 CSL

-498 ENPCQREQ
+498 E
-506 TQTCSG
+506 
-512 MPSAAGFRGTQ
+512 

-531 EELRAQLKDCGIGT
+531 EELRAGLKDCGIGT

-556 FAREYMVRQKKSLVP
+556 FAREYMVRKEKSLVP
-571 TEKGLAVYSI
+571 TEKGLVLYSI

-606 ELKERDFRKGI
+606 EMKEKDFRKDI

-632 ILFPKKQSDIHCPK
+632 ILFPQRRSDILCPK
-646 CGKGSLVFYPRCTKC
+646 CGKGSLVFYPRCAKC
-661 SDADCGLTLFR
+661 SDADCGWTLFR
-672 SVAGK
+672 TVAAK
-677 SLTDEQLTQ
+677 SLTDEQLTR

-692 TGIIKGFTSKSG
+692 TDIIKGFTSKAG
-704 KSFEASLSLDGEF
+704 KRFEASLSLDGDF
-717 KTVFLFPERKKP
+717 KTVFVFPERKKT

>member
-17 RVVRATNKKDG
+17 RVVRATNRKEG
-28 YIEGGG
+28 YIEGSN
-34 YAVTWALGHLITAA
+34 YTVTWALGHLITAA
-48 MPEAYGIK
+48 MPEAYGFK

-70 TLIPRQIK
+70 TLIPRQVK
-78 EGKGYKADAA
+78 SGKGYKADPSV
-88 AVAQLKVI
+88 VAQLKVI
-96 EKLFRAC
+96 EKLFKAA
-103 EGIIVATDAGREG
+103 ESIIVATDAGREG

-129 PRPFDRLWISSLTD
+129 AKPFERLWISSLTD
-143 KAIKEGLARLQSG
+143 KAIREGLSNLKSG
-156 ATYDNLYY
+156 AEYDNLYY

-172 DWLVGINATQAISI
+172 DWLVGINATQAVSI
-186 AAGRGTYSLG
+186 AAGYGTYSLG

-206 CSRFLEN
+206 CSRFWEN
-213 KKFEPQPFWQLS
+213 KKFTPQPFWQLS
-225 LAIREGDESFRF
+225 LSVKDDDENFRF
-237 SSADRWFDKTEATA
+237 SNPERCFNKEEATT
-251 LYEKL
+251 LYEKI
-256 KQAPYATVERVIRK
+256 KAASHITIETIVRK
-270 ETKQEP
+270 EAKQEP

-290 SRYGYTAEQTL
+290 SRHRYSAEQTL
-301 SLAQKLYEKA
+301 TLAQKLYERG

-321 HIPEDV
+321 YISEDV
-327 FAEIPALIAFLHDHP
+327 FEEIPALIAFLHDHP
-342 VWGVHA
+342 VWGIHTRNLSV
-348 RRLTELNAHSVDGKK
+348 LNARSVNGKK

-376 PIDMFGEEAVIYDM
+376 PIDVFGEEAVIYNM

-443 EQVEAEERESRENGE
+443 EQLEAEERESRENGE
-458 GIFIPQWEE
+458 GVLIPEWNE
-467 GKQLPL
+467 GMQLAISA
-473 CASSL
+473 CSL

-484 PKPLHTESSLLAAM
+484 PKPLHTESSLLSAM
-498 ENPCQREQ
+498 E
-506 TQTCSG
+506 
-512 MPSAAGFRGTQ
+512 

-531 EELRAQLKDCGIGT
+531 EELRACLKDCGIGT

-556 FAREYMVRQKKSLVP
+556 FTREYMVRKEKSLVP
-571 TEKGLAVYSI
+571 TEKGLVLDSI

-606 ELKERDFRKGI
+606 EMKEKDFRKDI

-632 ILFPKKQSDIHCPK
+632 ILFPQRRSDIHCPK
-646 CGKGSLVFYPRCTKC
+646 CGKGSLVFYPRCAKC
-661 SDADCGLTLFR
+661 SDADCGWTLFR
-672 SVAGK
+672 TVAGK
-677 SLTDEQLTQ
+677 SLTDEQLTR

-692 TGIIKGFTSKSG
+692 TDIIKGFTSKAG
-704 KSFEASLSLDGEF
+704 KRFEASLSLDGDF
-717 KTVFLFPERKKP
+717 KTVFVFPERKKT

>member
-17 RVVRATNKKDG
+17 RVVRATNKKNG
-28 YIEGGG
+28 YFEGGG

-56 GFHKENLPILPPVF
+56 GFRKENLPILPPVF

-78 EGKGYKADAA
+78 EGKGYKADAV
-88 AVAQLKVI
+88 AVAQLKII

-129 PRPFDRLWISSLTD
+129 AKPFDRLWISSLTD
-143 KAIKEGLARLQSG
+143 KAIKEELAHLQSG
-156 ATYDNLYY
+156 AAYDNLYY

-225 LAIREGDESFRF
+225 LAIKEGDESFRF
-237 SSADRWFDKTEATA
+237 SSADRWFDKAEATA
-251 LYEKL
+251 LYDKL
-256 KQAPYATVERVIRK
+256 KQAPYATVETIVRK

-290 SRYGYTAEQTL
+290 SRFGYSAEQTL

-321 HIPEDV
+321 YIPEDV

-376 PIDMFGEEAVIYDM
+376 PIDMFGEEVVIYDM
-390 IAGRMLEA
+390 IVGRMLEA
-398 FSPRCE
+398 FSARCV
-404 KDVTTVTALCE
+404 KDVSTVTAACE
-415 GVKFTLKGE
+415 DVKFILKGE
-424 IIRQE
+424 IIKEE
-429 GWRSILKNEKGKDK
+429 GWRAILKNSRKKDK
-443 EQVEAEERESRENGE
+443 EQAEAEERESRENGE
-458 GIFIPQWEE
+458 GIIIPQWEE

-473 CASSL
+473 CACSL

-498 ENPCQREQ
+498 E
-506 TQTCSG
+506 
-512 MPSAAGFRGTQ
+512 

-581 VKEMKIGNAEMTGQ
+581 VREMKIGNAEMTGQ

-600 AKIERG
+600 ARIERG
-606 ELKERDFRKGI
+606 ELKEQEFRKGI
-617 ESYATQITDELLSSK
+617 ENYATQITDELLSSK

-646 CGKGSLVFYPRCTKC
+646 CGKGSLVFYPRCAKC

-692 TGIIKGFTSKSG
+692 TGIIKGFTSKTG

-717 KTVFLFPERKKP
+717 KTVFVFPERKKP

>member
-17 RVVRATNKKDG
+17 RVVRATNRKEG
-28 YIEGGG
+28 YIEGSN
-34 YAVTWALGHLITAA
+34 YTVTWALGHLITAA
-48 MPEAYGIK
+48 MPEAYGFK

-70 TLIPRQIK
+70 TLIPRQVK
-78 EGKGYKADAA
+78 SGKGYKADPSV
-88 AVAQLKVI
+88 VAQLKVI
-96 EKLFRAC
+96 EKLFKVA
-103 EGIIVATDAGREG
+103 ESIIVATDAGREG

-129 PRPFDRLWISSLTD
+129 AKPFERLWISSLTD
-143 KAIKEGLARLQSG
+143 KAIREGLAHLKSG
-156 ATYDNLYY
+156 AEYDNLYY

-172 DWLVGINATQAISI
+172 DWLVGINATQAVSI
-186 AAGRGTYSLG
+186 VAGYGTYSLG

-206 CSRFLEN
+206 CSRFWEN
-213 KKFEPQPFWQLS
+213 KKFTPQPFWQLS
-225 LAIREGDESFRF
+225 LSVKDGDENFRF
-237 SSADRWFDKTEATA
+237 SNPERCFNKEEATA
-251 LYEKL
+251 LYEKI
-256 KQAPYATVERVIRK
+256 KAASHITIETIVRK
-270 ETKQEP
+270 EAKQEP

-290 SRYGYTAEQTL
+290 SRHRYSAEQTL
-301 SLAQKLYEKA
+301 TLAQKLYERG

-321 HIPEDV
+321 YISEDV
-327 FAEIPALIAFLHDHP
+327 FEEIPALIAFLHDHP
-342 VWGVHA
+342 VWGIHTRNLFV
-348 RRLTELNAHSVDGKK
+348 LNARSVNGKK

-376 PIDMFGEEAVIYDM
+376 PIDVFGEEAVIYNM

-443 EQVEAEERESRENGE
+443 EQLEAEERESRENGE
-458 GIFIPQWEE
+458 GVLIPEWNE
-467 GKQLPL
+467 GMQLAISA
-473 CASSL
+473 CSL

-484 PKPLHTESSLLAAM
+484 PKPLHTESSLLSAM
-498 ENPCQREQ
+498 E
-506 TQTCSG
+506 
-512 MPSAAGFRGTQ
+512 

-531 EELRAQLKDCGIGT
+531 EELRVCLKDCGIGT

-556 FAREYMVRQKKSLVP
+556 FTREYMVRKEKSLVP
-571 TEKGLAVYSI
+571 TEKGLVLYSI

-606 ELKERDFRKGI
+606 EMKEKDFRKDI

-632 ILFPKKQSDIHCPK
+632 ILFPQRRSDIHCPK
-646 CGKGSLVFYPRCTKC
+646 CGKGTMVFHSKCAKC
-661 SDADCGLTLFR
+661 SDADCGWTLFR
-672 SVAGK
+672 TVAGK

-692 TGIIKGFTSKSG
+692 TGIIKGFTSKAG
-704 KSFEASLSLDGEF
+704 KRFEASLSLDGDF
-717 KTVFLFPERKKP
+717 KTVFVFPERKKT

>member
-17 RVVRATNKKDG
+17 RVVRATNRKEG
-28 YIEGGG
+28 YIEGSN
-34 YAVTWALGHLITAA
+34 YTVTWALGHLITAA
-48 MPEAYGIK
+48 MPEAYGFK

-70 TLIPRQIK
+70 TLIPRQVK
-78 EGKGYKADAA
+78 SGKGYKADPSV
-88 AVAQLKVI
+88 VAQLKVI
-96 EKLFRAC
+96 EKLFKAA
-103 EGIIVATDAGREG
+103 ESIIVATDAGREG

-129 PRPFDRLWISSLTD
+129 AKPFERLWISSLTD
-143 KAIKEGLARLQSG
+143 KAIREGLSNLKSG
-156 ATYDNLYY
+156 AEYDNLYY

-172 DWLVGINATQAISI
+172 DWLVGINATQAVSI
-186 AAGRGTYSLG
+186 AAGYGTYSLG

-206 CSRFLEN
+206 CSRFWEN
-213 KKFEPQPFWQLS
+213 KKFTPQPFWQLS
-225 LAIREGDESFRF
+225 PSVKDDDENFRF
-237 SSADRWFDKTEATA
+237 SNPERCFNKEEATT
-251 LYEKL
+251 LYEKI
-256 KQAPYATVERVIRK
+256 KAASHITIETIVRK
-270 ETKQEP
+270 EAKQEP

-290 SRYGYTAEQTL
+290 SRYRYSAEQTL
-301 SLAQKLYEKA
+301 TLAQKLYERG

-321 HIPEDV
+321 YISEDV
-327 FAEIPALIAFLHDHP
+327 FEEIPALIAFLHDHP
-342 VWGVHA
+342 VWGIHTRNLSV
-348 RRLTELNAHSVDGKK
+348 LNARSVNGKK

-376 PIDMFGEEAVIYDM
+376 PIDVFGEEAVIYNM

-424 IIRQE
+424 IIRQK

-443 EQVEAEERESRENGE
+443 EQLEAEERESRENGE
-458 GIFIPQWEE
+458 GVLIPEWNE
-467 GKQLPL
+467 GIQLAISA
-473 CASSL
+473 CSL

-498 ENPCQREQ
+498 E
-506 TQTCSG
+506 
-512 MPSAAGFRGTQ
+512 

-531 EELRAQLKDCGIGT
+531 EELRAGLKDCGIGT

-556 FAREYMVRQKKSLVP
+556 FAREYMVRKEKSLVP
-571 TEKGLAVYSI
+571 TEKGLVLYSI

-606 ELKERDFRKGI
+606 EMKEKDFRKDI

-632 ILFPKKQSDIHCPK
+632 ILFPQRRSDIHCPK
-646 CGKGSLVFYPRCTKC
+646 CGKGSLVFYPRCAKC
-661 SDADCGLTLFR
+661 SDADCGWTLFR
-672 SVAGK
+672 TVAGK
-677 SLTDEQLTQ
+677 SLTDEQLTR

-692 TGIIKGFTSKSG
+692 TDIIKGFTSKAG
-704 KSFEASLSLDGEF
+704 KRFEASLSLDGDF
-717 KTVFLFPERKKP
+717 KTVFVFPERKKT

>member
-17 RVVRATNKKDG
+17 RVVRATNRKEG
-28 YIEGGG
+28 YIEGSN
-34 YAVTWALGHLITAA
+34 YTVTWALGHLITAA
-48 MPEAYGIK
+48 MPEAYGFK

-70 TLIPRQIK
+70 TLIPRQVK
-78 EGKGYKADAA
+78 SGKGYKADPS
-88 AVAQLKVI
+88 VVTQLKVI
-96 EKLFRAC
+96 EKLFKAA
-103 EGIIVATDAGREG
+103 ESIIVATDAGREG

-129 PRPFDRLWISSLTD
+129 AKPFERLWISSLTD
-143 KAIKEGLARLQSG
+143 KAIREGLSNLKSG
-156 ATYDNLYY
+156 AEYDNLYY

-172 DWLVGINATQAISI
+172 DWLVGINATQAVSI
-186 AAGRGTYSLG
+186 AAGYGTYSLG

-206 CSRFLEN
+206 CSRFWEN
-213 KKFEPQPFWQLS
+213 KKFTPQPFWQLS
-225 LAIREGDESFRF
+225 LSVKDDDENFRF
-237 SSADRWFDKTEATA
+237 SNPERCFNKEEATT
-251 LYEKL
+251 LYEKI
-256 KQAPYATVERVIRK
+256 KAASHITIETIVRK
-270 ETKQEP
+270 EAKQEP

-290 SRYGYTAEQTL
+290 SRHRYSAEQTL
-301 SLAQKLYEKA
+301 TLAQKLYERG

-321 HIPEDV
+321 YISEDV
-327 FAEIPALIAFLHDHP
+327 FEEIPALIAFLHDHP
-342 VWGVHA
+342 VWGIHTRNLSV
-348 RRLTELNAHSVDGKK
+348 LNARSVNGKK

-376 PIDMFGEEAVIYDM
+376 TIDVFGEEAVIYNM

-424 IIRQE
+424 IIRQK

-443 EQVEAEERESRENGE
+443 EQLEAEERESRENGE
-458 GIFIPQWEE
+458 GVLIPEWNE
-467 GKQLPL
+467 GIQLAISA
-473 CASSL
+473 CSL

-498 ENPCQREQ
+498 E
-506 TQTCSG
+506 
-512 MPSAAGFRGTQ
+512 

-531 EELRAQLKDCGIGT
+531 EELRAGLKDCGIGT

-556 FAREYMVRQKKSLVP
+556 FAREYMVRKEKSLVP
-571 TEKGLAVYSI
+571 TEKGLVLYSI

-606 ELKERDFRKGI
+606 EMKEKDFRKDI

-632 ILFPKKQSDIHCPK
+632 ILFPQRRSDIHCPK
-646 CGKGSLVFYPRCTKC
+646 CGKGSLVFYPRCAKC
-661 SDADCGLTLFR
+661 SDADCGWTLFR
-672 SVAGK
+672 TVAGK
-677 SLTDEQLTQ
+677 SLTDEQLTR

-692 TGIIKGFTSKSG
+692 TDIIKGFTSKAG
-704 KSFEASLSLDGEF
+704 KRFEASLSLDGDF
-717 KTVFLFPERKKP
+717 KTVFVFPERKKT

>member
-17 RVVRATNKKDG
+17 RIVRATNRKEG
-28 YIEGGG
+28 YIEGSN
-34 YAVTWALGHLITAA
+34 YTVTWALGHLITAA
-48 MPEAYGIK
+48 MPEAYGFK

-70 TLIPRQIK
+70 TLIPRQVK
-78 EGKGYKADAA
+78 SGKGYKADPSV
-88 AVAQLKVI
+88 VAQLKVI
-96 EKLFRAC
+96 EKLFKAA
-103 EGIIVATDAGREG
+103 ESIIVATDAGREG

-129 PRPFDRLWISSLTD
+129 AKPFERLWISSLTD
-143 KAIKEGLARLQSG
+143 KAIREGLSNLKSG
-156 ATYDNLYY
+156 AEYDNLYY

-172 DWLVGINATQAISI
+172 DWLVGINATQAVSI
-186 AAGRGTYSLG
+186 AAGYGTYSLG

-206 CSRFLEN
+206 CSRFWEN
-213 KKFEPQPFWQLS
+213 KKFTPQPFWQLS
-225 LAIREGDESFRF
+225 LSVKDDDENFRF
-237 SSADRWFDKTEATA
+237 SNPERCFNKEEATT
-251 LYEKL
+251 LYEKI
-256 KQAPYATVERVIRK
+256 KAASHITIETIVRK
-270 ETKQEP
+270 EAKQEP

-290 SRYGYTAEQTL
+290 SRHRYSAEQTL
-301 SLAQKLYEKA
+301 TLAQKLYERG

-321 HIPEDV
+321 YISEDV
-327 FAEIPALIAFLHDHP
+327 FEEIPALIAFLHDHP
-342 VWGVHA
+342 VWGIHTRNLSV
-348 RRLTELNAHSVDGKK
+348 LNARSVNGKK

-376 PIDMFGEEAVIYDM
+376 PIDVFGEEAVIYNM

-443 EQVEAEERESRENGE
+443 EQLEAEERESRENGE
-458 GIFIPQWEE
+458 GVLIPEWNE
-467 GKQLPL
+467 GMQLAISA
-473 CASSL
+473 CSL

-484 PKPLHTESSLLAAM
+484 PKPLHTESSLLSAM
-498 ENPCQREQ
+498 E
-506 TQTCSG
+506 
-512 MPSAAGFRGTQ
+512 

-531 EELRAQLKDCGIGT
+531 EELRACLKDCGIGT
-545 PATRAAIIETL
+545 PATRSAIIETL
-556 FAREYMVRQKKSLVP
+556 FTREYMVRKEKSLVP
-571 TEKGLAVYSI
+571 TEKGLVLYSI

-606 ELKERDFRKGI
+606 EMKEKDFRKDI

-632 ILFPKKQSDIHCPK
+632 ILFPQRRSDIHCPK
-646 CGKGSLVFYPRCTKC
+646 CGKGSLVFYPRCAKC
-661 SDADCGLTLFR
+661 SDADCGWTLFR
-672 SVAGK
+672 TVAGK
-677 SLTDEQLTQ
+677 SLTDEQLTR

-692 TGIIKGFTSKSG
+692 TDIIKGFTSKAG
-704 KSFEASLSLDGEF
+704 KRFEASLSLDGDF
-717 KTVFLFPERKKP
+717 KTVFVFPERKKT

>member
-17 RVVRATNKKDG
+17 RVVRATNRKEG
-28 YIEGGG
+28 YIEGSN
-34 YAVTWALGHLITAA
+34 YTVTWALGHLITAA
-48 MPEAYGIK
+48 MPEAYGFK

-70 TLIPRQIK
+70 TLIPRQVK
-78 EGKGYKADAA
+78 SGKGYKADPSV
-88 AVAQLKVI
+88 VAQLKVI
-96 EKLFRAC
+96 EKLFKAA
-103 EGIIVATDAGREG
+103 ESIIVATDAGREG

-129 PRPFDRLWISSLTD
+129 AKPFERLWISSLTD
-143 KAIKEGLARLQSG
+143 KAIREGLSNLKSG
-156 ATYDNLYY
+156 AEYDNLYY

-172 DWLVGINATQAISI
+172 DWLVGINATQAVSI
-186 AAGRGTYSLG
+186 AAGYGTYSLG

-206 CSRFLEN
+206 CSRFWEN
-213 KKFEPQPFWQLS
+213 KKFTPQPFWQLS
-225 LAIREGDESFRF
+225 LSVKDDDENFRF
-237 SSADRWFDKTEATA
+237 SNPERCFNKEEATT
-251 LYEKL
+251 LYEKI
-256 KQAPYATVERVIRK
+256 KAASHITIETIVRK
-270 ETKQEP
+270 EAKQEP

-290 SRYGYTAEQTL
+290 SRHRYSAEQTL
-301 SLAQKLYEKA
+301 TLAQKLYERG

-321 HIPEDV
+321 YISEGV
-327 FAEIPALIAFLHDHP
+327 FEEIPALIAFLHDHP
-342 VWGVHA
+342 VWGIHTRNLSV
-348 RRLTELNAHSVDGKK
+348 LNARSVNGKK

-376 PIDMFGEEAVIYDM
+376 PIDVFGEEAVIYNM

-443 EQVEAEERESRENGE
+443 EQLEAEERESRENGE
-458 GIFIPQWEE
+458 GVLIPEWNE
-467 GKQLPL
+467 GMQLAISA
-473 CASSL
+473 CSL

-484 PKPLHTESSLLAAM
+484 PKPLHTESSLLSAM
-498 ENPCQREQ
+498 E
-506 TQTCSG
+506 
-512 MPSAAGFRGTQ
+512 

-531 EELRAQLKDCGIGT
+531 EELRACLKDCGIGT

-556 FAREYMVRQKKSLVP
+556 FTREYMVRKEKSLVP
-571 TEKGLAVYSI
+571 TEKGLVLYSI

-606 ELKERDFRKGI
+606 EMKEKDFRKDI

-632 ILFPKKQSDIHCPK
+632 ILFPQRRSDIHCPK
-646 CGKGSLVFYPRCTKC
+646 CGKGSLVFYPRCAKC
-661 SDADCGLTLFR
+661 SDADCGWTLFR
-672 SVAGK
+672 TVAGK
-677 SLTDEQLTQ
+677 SLTDEQLTR

-692 TGIIKGFTSKSG
+692 TDIIKGFTSKAG
-704 KSFEASLSLDGEF
+704 KRFEASLSLDGDF
-717 KTVFLFPERKKP
+717 KTVFVFPERKKT

>member
-17 RVVRATNKKDG
+17 RVVRATNRKEG
-28 YIEGGG
+28 YIEGSN
-34 YAVTWALGHLITAA
+34 YTVTWALGHLITAA
-48 MPEAYGIK
+48 MPEAYGFK
-56 GFHKENLPILPPVF
+56 GFHRENLPILPPVF
-70 TLIPRQIK
+70 TLIPRQVK
-78 EGKGYKADAA
+78 SGKGYKADPSV
-88 AVAQLKVI
+88 VAQLKVI
-96 EKLFRAC
+96 EKLFKAA
-103 EGIIVATDAGREG
+103 ESIIVATDAGREG

-129 PRPFDRLWISSLTD
+129 AKPFERLWISSLTD
-143 KAIKEGLARLQSG
+143 KAIREGLSNLKSG
-156 ATYDNLYY
+156 AEYDNLYY

-172 DWLVGINATQAISI
+172 DWLVGINATQAVSI
-186 AAGRGTYSLG
+186 AAGYGTYSLG

-206 CSRFLEN
+206 CSRFWEN
-213 KKFEPQPFWQLS
+213 KKFTPQPFWQLS
-225 LAIREGDESFRF
+225 LSVKDDDENFRF
-237 SSADRWFDKTEATA
+237 SNPERCFNKEEATT
-251 LYEKL
+251 LYEKI
-256 KQAPYATVERVIRK
+256 KAASHITIETIVRK
-270 ETKQEP
+270 EAKQEP

-290 SRYGYTAEQTL
+290 SRHRYSAEQTL
-301 SLAQKLYEKA
+301 TLAQKLYERG

-321 HIPEDV
+321 YISEDV
-327 FAEIPALIAFLHDHP
+327 FEEIPALIAFLHDHP
-342 VWGVHA
+342 VWGIHTRNLSVINA
-348 RRLTELNAHSVDGKK
+348 RSVNGKK

-376 PIDMFGEEAVIYDM
+376 PIDVFGEETVIYNM

-398 FSPRCE
+398 FSARCE

-443 EQVEAEERESRENGE
+443 EQLEAEERESRENGE
-458 GIFIPQWEE
+458 GVLIPEWNE
-467 GKQLPL
+467 GIQLAISA
-473 CASSL
+473 CSL

-498 ENPCQREQ
+498 E
-506 TQTCSG
+506 
-512 MPSAAGFRGTQ
+512 

-531 EELRAQLKDCGIGT
+531 EELRAGLKDCGIGT

-556 FAREYMVRQKKSLVP
+556 FAREYMVRKEKSLVP
-571 TEKGLAVYSI
+571 TEKGLVLYSI

-606 ELKERDFRKGI
+606 EMKEKDFRKDI

-632 ILFPKKQSDIHCPK
+632 ILFPQRRSDIHCPK
-646 CGKGSLVFYPRCTKC
+646 CGKGSLVFYPRCAKC
-661 SDADCGLTLFR
+661 SDADCGWTLFR
-672 SVAGK
+672 TVAGK
-677 SLTDEQLTQ
+677 SLTDEQLTR

-692 TGIIKGFTSKSG
+692 TDIIKGFTSKAG
-704 KSFEASLSLDGEF
+704 KRFEASLSLDGDF
-717 KTVFLFPERKKP
+717 KTVFVFPERKKM

>member
-17 RVVRATNKKDG
+17 RVVRATNRKEG
-28 YIEGGG
+28 YIEGSN
-34 YAVTWALGHLITAA
+34 YTVTWALGHLITAA
-48 MPEAYGIK
+48 MPEAYGFK

-70 TLIPRQIK
+70 TLIPRQVK
-78 EGKGYKADAA
+78 SGKGYKADPSV
-88 AVAQLKVI
+88 VAQLKVI
-96 EKLFRAC
+96 EKLFKAA
-103 EGIIVATDAGREG
+103 ESIIVATDAGREG

-129 PRPFDRLWISSLTD
+129 AKPFERLWISSLTD
-143 KAIKEGLARLQSG
+143 KAIREGLAHLKSG
-156 ATYDNLYY
+156 AEYDNLYY

-172 DWLVGINATQAISI
+172 DWLVGINATQAVSI
-186 AAGRGTYSLG
+186 AAGYGTYSLG

-206 CSRFLEN
+206 CSRFWEH
-213 KKFEPQPFWQLS
+213 KKFTPQPFWQLS
-225 LAIREGDESFRF
+225 LSVKDGDESFRF
-237 SSADRWFDKTEATA
+237 SSPERCFNKEEATA

-256 KQAPYATVERVIRK
+256 KAASHITIDTIVRK
-270 ETKQEP
+270 EAKQEP

-290 SRYGYTAEQTL
+290 SRHRYSAEQTL
-301 SLAQKLYEKA
+301 TLAQRLYEKG

-321 HIPEDV
+321 YISEDV
-327 FAEIPALIAFLHDHP
+327 FEEIPALIAFLHDHP
-342 VWGVHA
+342 VWGIHTRNLSV
-348 RRLTELNAHSVDGKK
+348 LNARSVNGKK

-376 PIDMFGEEAVIYDM
+376 PIDVFEEEAVIYNM

-415 GVKFTLKGE
+415 GVRFTLKGE

-443 EQVEAEERESRENGE
+443 EQLEAEERESRENGE
-458 GIFIPQWEE
+458 GVLIPEWNE
-467 GKQLPL
+467 GMQLAISA
-473 CASSL
+473 CSL

-484 PKPLHTESSLLAAM
+484 PKPLHTESSLLSAM
-498 ENPCQREQ
+498 E
-506 TQTCSG
+506 
-512 MPSAAGFRGTQ
+512 

-531 EELRAQLKDCGIGT
+531 EELRACLKDCGIGT

-556 FAREYMVRQKKSLVP
+556 FTREYMVRKEKSLVP
-571 TEKGLAVYSI
+571 TEKGLVLYSI

-606 ELKERDFRKGI
+606 EMKEKDFRKDI

-632 ILFPKKQSDIHCPK
+632 ILFPQRRSDIHCPK
-646 CGKGSLVFYPRCTKC
+646 CGKGTMVFHSKCAKC
-661 SDADCGLTLFR
+661 SDADCGWTLFR
-672 SVAGK
+672 TVAGK

-692 TGIIKGFTSKSG
+692 TDIIKGFTSKAG
-704 KSFEASLSLDGEF
+704 KRFEASLSLDGDF
-717 KTVFLFPERKKP
+717 KTVFVFPERKKT
-729 GKSRR
+729 GKTRR

>member
-17 RVVRATNKKDG
+17 RVVRATNRKEG
-28 YIEGGG
+28 YIEGSN
-34 YAVTWALGHLITAA
+34 YTVTWALGHLITAA
-48 MPEAYGIK
+48 MPEAYGFK
-56 GFHKENLPILPPVF
+56 GFHKENLPILPPIF
-70 TLIPRQIK
+70 TLIPRQVK
-78 EGKGYKADAA
+78 SGKGYKADPSV
-88 AVAQLKVI
+88 VAQLKVI
-96 EKLFRAC
+96 EKLFKAA
-103 EGIIVATDAGREG
+103 ESIIVATDAGREG

-129 PRPFDRLWISSLTD
+129 AKPFERLWISSLTD
-143 KAIKEGLARLQSG
+143 KAIREGLAHLKSG
-156 ATYDNLYY
+156 AEYDNLYY

-172 DWLVGINATQAISI
+172 DWLVGINATQAVSI
-186 AAGRGTYSLG
+186 AAGYGTYSLG

-206 CSRFLEN
+206 CSRFWEN
-213 KKFEPQPFWQLS
+213 KKFTPQPFWQLS
-225 LAIREGDESFRF
+225 LSVKDGDENFRF
-237 SSADRWFDKTEATA
+237 SNPERCFNKEEATA
-251 LYEKL
+251 LYEKI
-256 KQAPYATVERVIRK
+256 KAASHITIETIVRK
-270 ETKQEP
+270 EAKQEP

-290 SRYGYTAEQTL
+290 SRHRYSAEQTL
-301 SLAQKLYEKA
+301 TLAQKLYERG

-321 HIPEDV
+321 YISEDV
-327 FAEIPALIAFLHDHP
+327 FEEIPALIAFLHDHP
-342 VWGVHA
+342 VWGIHTRNLFV
-348 RRLTELNAHSVDGKK
+348 LNARSVNGKK

-376 PIDMFGEEAVIYDM
+376 PIDVFGEEAVIYNM

-443 EQVEAEERESRENGE
+443 EQLEAEERESRENGE
-458 GIFIPQWEE
+458 GVLIPEWNE
-467 GKQLPL
+467 GMQLAISA
-473 CASSL
+473 CSL

-484 PKPLHTESSLLAAM
+484 PKPLHTESSLLSAM
-498 ENPCQREQ
+498 E
-506 TQTCSG
+506 
-512 MPSAAGFRGTQ
+512 

-531 EELRAQLKDCGIGT
+531 EELRVCLKDCGIGT

-556 FAREYMVRQKKSLVP
+556 FTREYMVRKEKSLVP
-571 TEKGLAVYSI
+571 TEKGLVLYSI

-606 ELKERDFRKGI
+606 EMKEKDFRKDI

-632 ILFPKKQSDIHCPK
+632 ILFPQRRSDIHCPK
-646 CGKGSLVFYPRCTKC
+646 CGKGTMVFHSKCAKC
-661 SDADCGLTLFR
+661 SDADCGWTLFR
-672 SVAGK
+672 TVAGK

-692 TGIIKGFTSKSG
+692 TGIIKGFTSKAG
-704 KSFEASLSLDGEF
+704 KRFEASLSLDGDF
-717 KTVFLFPERKKP
+717 KTVFVFPERKKT

>member
-17 RVVRATNKKDG
+17 RVVRATNRKEG
-28 YIEGGG
+28 YIEGSN
-34 YAVTWALGHLITAA
+34 YTVTWALGHLITAA
-48 MPEAYGIK
+48 MPEAYGFK

-70 TLIPRQIK
+70 TLIPRQVK
-78 EGKGYKADAA
+78 SGKGYKADPSV
-88 AVAQLKVI
+88 VAQLKVI
-96 EKLFRAC
+96 EKLFKAA
-103 EGIIVATDAGREG
+103 ESIIVATDAGREG

-129 PRPFDRLWISSLTD
+129 AKPFERLWISSLTD
-143 KAIKEGLARLQSG
+143 KAIREGLAHLKSG
-156 ATYDNLYY
+156 AEYDNLYY

-172 DWLVGINATQAISI
+172 DWLVGINATQAVSI
-186 AAGRGTYSLG
+186 AAGYGTYSLG

-206 CSRFLEN
+206 CSRFWEH
-213 KKFEPQPFWQLS
+213 KKFTPQPFWQLS
-225 LAIREGDESFRF
+225 LSVKDGDESFRF
-237 SSADRWFDKTEATA
+237 SSPERCFNKEEATA

-256 KQAPYATVERVIRK
+256 KAASHITIDTIVRK
-270 ETKQEP
+270 EAKQEP
-276 PLLYDLTTLQKEAN
+276 PLLYNLTTLQKEAN
-290 SRYGYTAEQTL
+290 SRHRYSAEQTL
-301 SLAQKLYEKA
+301 TLAQRLYEKG

-321 HIPEDV
+321 YISEDV
-327 FAEIPALIAFLHDHP
+327 FEEIPALIAFLHDHP
-342 VWGVHA
+342 VWGIHTRNLSV
-348 RRLTELNAHSVDGKK
+348 LNARSVNGKK

-376 PIDMFGEEAVIYDM
+376 PIDVFGEEAVIYNM

-415 GVKFTLKGE
+415 GVRFTLKGE

-443 EQVEAEERESRENGE
+443 EQLEAEERESRENGE
-458 GIFIPQWEE
+458 GVLIPEWNE
-467 GKQLPL
+467 GMQLAISA
-473 CASSL
+473 CSL

-484 PKPLHTESSLLAAM
+484 PKPLHTESSLLSAM
-498 ENPCQREQ
+498 E
-506 TQTCSG
+506 
-512 MPSAAGFRGTQ
+512 

-531 EELRAQLKDCGIGT
+531 EELRACLKDCGIGT

-556 FAREYMVRQKKSLVP
+556 FTREYMVRKEKSLVP
-571 TEKGLAVYSI
+571 TEKGLVLYSI

-606 ELKERDFRKGI
+606 EMKEKDFRKDI

-632 ILFPKKQSDIHCPK
+632 ILFPQRRSDIHCPK
-646 CGKGSLVFYPRCTKC
+646 CGKGTMVFHSKCAKC
-661 SDADCGLTLFR
+661 SDADCGWTLFR
-672 SVAGK
+672 TVAGK

-692 TGIIKGFTSKSG
+692 TDIIKGFTSKAG
-704 KSFEASLSLDGEF
+704 KRFEASLSLDGDF
-717 KTVFLFPERKKP
+717 KTVFVFPERKKT
-729 GKSRR
+729 GKTRR